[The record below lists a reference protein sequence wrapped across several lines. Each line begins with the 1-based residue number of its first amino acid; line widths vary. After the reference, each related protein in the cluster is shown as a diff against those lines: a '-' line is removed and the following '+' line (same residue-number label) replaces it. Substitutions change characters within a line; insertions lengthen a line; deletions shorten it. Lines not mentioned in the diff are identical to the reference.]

1 MPRGN
6 LLPVLK
12 KLIVYWI
19 VHFGDQVPCMKR
31 KGRKKKEIRKKVE
44 MNWEVLPL
52 FFTV

>member
-31 KGRKKKEIRKKVE
+31 KGRKKERDKKEGRNELGGLSSV
-44 MNWEVLPL
+44 
-52 FFTV
+52 FTV